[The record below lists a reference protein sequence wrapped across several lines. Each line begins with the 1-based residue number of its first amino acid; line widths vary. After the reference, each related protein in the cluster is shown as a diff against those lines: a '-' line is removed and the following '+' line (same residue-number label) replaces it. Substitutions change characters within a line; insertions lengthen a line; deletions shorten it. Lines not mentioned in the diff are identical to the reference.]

1 MYLSHDITRTFS
13 FRIDTSYAVCL
24 LESPSGRL
32 LWPQMHLQQWE
43 SWMSQTEWHLAM
55 FQHTGGS
62 RWEQG
67 ESATDR
73 VTPC

>member
-13 FRIDTSYAVCL
+13 FRIDTFYAVCL
-24 LESPSGRL
+24 LESPLDNSGRL

-62 RWEQG
+62 PLRTG
-67 ESATDR
+67 R
-73 VTPC
+73 VSHW